1 MCFHQPSLNLTHD
14 LLCTVIDGI
23 TERNAQKDTIDKYLR
38 FHWGNYPHV
47 FTGALQ
53 GKTQREGAEMFTNQI
68 VKLAQEDGIELKP
81 ADVARRAADHLVSQ
95 DRPGVHWRTMDDYG
109 RDLEASR

>member
-1 MCFHQPSLNLTHD
+1 M
-14 LLCTVIDGI
+14 GI
-23 TERNAQKDTIDKYLR
+23 AERNAQKDTIDKYLR

-53 GKTQREGAEMFTNQI
+53 GKTQRERAEMFTNQI

-95 DRPGVHWRTMDDYG
+95 DRPRSTGASWTTTEGTWRRADVRLLDVHG
-109 RDLEASR
+109 R

>member
-1 MCFHQPSLNLTHD
+1 MT
-14 LLCTVIDGI
+14 GI

-81 ADVARRAADHLVSQ
+81 TDVARRAADHLAGQ
-95 DRPGVHWRTMDDYG
+95 DRTGVHWRIMDDYG
-109 RDLEASR
+109 RDLEQEDRSPPYKGDDARK

>member
-1 MCFHQPSLNLTHD
+1 M
-14 LLCTVIDGI
+14 GI
-23 TERNAQKDTIDKYLR
+23 AERNALKDTIDKYLR

-81 ADVARRAADHLVSQ
+81 ADVARRAADHLAGQ
-95 DRPGVHWRTMDDYG
+95 DQPGVHWRIMDDYG
-109 RDLEASR
+109 RHLENEEKRRTRANNETERVP